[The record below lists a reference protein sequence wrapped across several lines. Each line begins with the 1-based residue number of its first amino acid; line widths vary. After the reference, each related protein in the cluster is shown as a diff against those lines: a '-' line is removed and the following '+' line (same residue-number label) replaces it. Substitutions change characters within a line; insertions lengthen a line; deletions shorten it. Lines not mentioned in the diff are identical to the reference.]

1 MCGILGI
8 TEKNEALVRA
18 AAKTMA
24 HRGPDAFGIFSDD
37 NVTLGHNRLSII
49 DLDARSNQPMH
60 AGGCSIVFN
69 GEIYNFRELKSELQN
84 LGCSFKTGS
93 DTEVLLCAY
102 RQWGKGLTAKIRGM
116 YAFAIYDKSQGKI
129 ALCTDRS
136 NMKPIVYAV
145 VGGKLFFASE
155 VRAILAMLKENGLKL
170 DVDHEALS
178 LYYAFGY
185 IPAPHTLYVG
195 VCRLSGRAWVTYDL
209 KTGEIREEE
218 YPELPIK
225 KTSEEELSSLLESA
239 VKKHLVADVPVGVF
253 FSGGT
258 DSSLIVAILKKLGI
272 KLETFS
278 VKVAGRPEDAKYF
291 EKTSKHLGIKS
302 HVYGFGVRE
311 FDELYPEL
319 MHRIDEPLYDN
330 SLFPAH
336 FIARKARG
344 RVAVA
349 LSGEGGD
356 EYFGGYPRSLALAR
370 MGDVPLDTKVGIAEK
385 IFFLLPA
392 FRGKNKLFVW
402 IFTALRRPAAFYL
415 LTMSPA
421 KSLLTLQEWCAAKR
435 VLSGSSARAL
445 DADFY
450 LPGDLMRK
458 LDMATMY
465 CSIEGRVPLL
475 DAEVI
480 SAAQALPWDPQ
491 EPKSALKK
499 VLSRYLPRE
508 LVYRGKQGFG
518 LALPELFDRSVYL
531 KEDLSRAIEYLR
543 GRKLFPARC
552 PGRSAL
558 IARYPHFSFG
568 IITLYYALYN
578 AEQA

>member
-116 YAFAIYDKSQGKI
+116 YAFAVYDKSQGKI

-185 IPAPHTLYVG
+185 IPAPHTLFVG

-291 EKTSKHLGIKS
+291 EKTSKHLGINS

-311 FDELYPEL
+311 FGELYPEL
-319 MHRIDEPLYDN
+319 MPRIDEPLYDN

-392 FRGKNKLFVW
+392 FRGKNKLFEW
-402 IFTALRRPAAFYL
+402 IFATLRRPAAFYL

-421 KSLLTLQEWCAAKR
+421 KSLLTWKEWQAAKR
-435 VLSGSSARAL
+435 HIVTQVQSSRSL
-445 DADFY
+445 DAGLY

-465 CSIEGRVPLL
+465 CSLEGRIPLL
-475 DAEVI
+475 DAGVI
-480 SAAQALPWDPQ
+480 SAAQALPWDLV
-491 EPKSALKK
+491 ETKSALKK
-499 VLSRYLPRE
+499 ILAQYLPAD

-518 LALPELFDRSVYL
+518 LLLPELFEKSKYL
-531 KEDLSRAIEYLR
+531 RTDLSCAIEYLNAH
-543 GRKLFPARC
+543 GMLPRKMPAQKT
-552 PGRSAL
+552 L
-558 IARYPHFSFG
+558 ISRYPHFSF
-568 IITLYYALYN
+568 ALI
-578 AEQA
+578 